1 MSRAILAQ
9 SKSRDITQFEV
20 HEPLL
25 NQGEE
30 KCYLSWNRKSLCF
43 IFGAASQFN
52 LAGVRRR
59 SESKK

>member
-30 KCYLSWNRKSLCF
+30 KCYLSWNRHS
-43 IFGAASQFN
+43 
-52 LAGVRRR
+52 
-59 SESKK
+59 